1 MKNNIVLSKEV
12 KQALADSKPVVAFE
26 STIITYGLPYP
37 QNLQTALEVEDIA
50 RKNGATP
57 ATISVI
63 DGKIMVGA
71 DKKLLKYIADPKN
84 KPSIDKVSRHNFS
97 CVLGEAKSGVTTVA
111 ATMMV
116 CQACGIKVFVTGGI
130 GGVHR
135 GGAESFDIS
144 ADLREFEKSKVA
156 VVASGVKSIL
166 DIKLTLEYLE
176 TAGVTVIGYKCGEL
190 PAFYS
195 RKSGYKIT
203 SRVDSI
209 EKLAQIVDINFNF
222 SKSGLLITN
231 PIPAKDEIN
240 SNKISALV
248 DEIISAANPEDIEG
262 PKYTPYILEKLH
274 EISAGKTLKANVAL
288 IKSNAELGSKL
299 ASSLAKLTE
308 GSKKIYGKIS
318 DRELKAKKS
327 DD

>member
-1 MKNNIVLSKEV
+1 MNSRIVMTKQV
-12 KQALADSKPVVAFE
+12 KDALANNKPVVAFE

-37 QNLQTALEVEDIA
+37 QNLSTALEVEEIA
-50 RKNGATP
+50 LKNGVTP

-84 KPSIDKVSRHNFS
+84 KSGIDKVSRHNFS
-97 CVLGEAKSGVTTVA
+97 CVLGESKSGVTTVA

-116 CQACGIKVFVTGGI
+116 CDACGIKVFVTGGI

-135 GGAESFDIS
+135 GGAKSFDIS

-156 VVASGVKSIL
+156 VVSSGVKSIL

-176 TAGVTVIGYKCGEL
+176 TAGVAVIGYKCDEL

-195 RKSGYKIT
+195 RKSGHKII

-209 EKLAQIVDINFNF
+209 DKLAKIVDFNFNF
-222 SKSGLLITN
+222 SKSGLLIAN

-240 SNKISALV
+240 SNKISMLV
-248 DEIISAANPEDIEG
+248 DEIISAADPGDIEG
-262 PKYTPYILEKLH
+262 PKYTPYILGKLH

-288 IKSNAELGSKL
+288 IKNNAELGSKL
-299 ASSLAKLTE
+299 AFSLAKLN
-308 GSKKIYGKIS
+308 KK
-318 DRELKAKKS
+318 
-327 DD
+327 